1 MSRILLVAA
10 AAWASYAAPAVA
22 QTVLTFDEVLAR
34 ARTQAG
40 AVAVAQARIAEA
52 EAAAIDPAA
61 RFRDNPVLEVAAGPR
76 AGGTARATDL
86 EVSAQQQFETG
97 GQRAARVAGAAAS
110 VDRARADAA
119 DVLRQVL
126 FDAASAYV
134 EGVAA
139 GERVRL
145 AEEADTVSRD
155 LLDVSQRRYALG
167 DIAAIDLNLARIDAA
182 RTAAALRV
190 ARAGLTTAVGTLRAM
205 LRIAPAEP
213 IELRGTLDLPPPAS
227 LEVLRQGLD
236 ARPDLAGLRA
246 DAREAD
252 AQIQL
257 GRAFRRPDLGVRVA
271 YEREDAETV
280 VLGGLSI
287 TLPAFQRGQGAL
299 AAGSARASRAR
310 IELEITARRA
320 EAELDAAYAAYRQH
334 VDAADILASDAMPG
348 VADNEALARRSYEAG
363 ELNLIELLLVRR
375 DAFET
380 RTALIDRRLDAAR
393 GRLAVDFLS
402 GALP

>member
-1 MSRILLVAA
+1 M
-10 AAWASYAAPAVA
+10 
-22 QTVLTFDEVLAR
+22 
-34 ARTQAG
+34 
-40 AVAVAQARIAEA
+40 
-52 EAAAIDPAA
+52 
-61 RFRDNPVLEVAAGPR
+61 
-76 AGGTARATDL
+76 
-86 EVSAQQQFETG
+86 
-97 GQRAARVAGAAAS
+97 
-110 VDRARADAA
+110 
-119 DVLRQVL
+119 
-126 FDAASAYV
+126 
-134 EGVAA
+134 
-139 GERVRL
+139 RL

-155 LLDVSQRRYALG
+155 LLDASRRRYDLG

-182 RTAAALRV
+182 RAAAALRV
-190 ARAGLTTAVGTLRAM
+190 ARAALTTAVGTLRAL
-205 LRIAPAEP
+205 LRIGPAEP
-213 IELRGTLDLPPPAS
+213 IELRGTLDLPPPAP

-257 GRAFRRPDLGVRVA
+257 GRALRRPDLGVRVA

-280 VLGGLSI
+280 VLGGLSVM
-287 TLPAFQRGQGAL
+287 LPACQRGQGAL

-310 IELEITARRA
+310 IELEIAARRA
-320 EAELDAAYAAYRQH
+320 EAELDAAFAASGQH
-334 VDAADILASDAMPG
+334 VDAADILAGEAMPG

-393 GRLAVDFLS
+393 RRLAVDFLS
-402 GALP
+402 GALR